1 MWDSR
6 EVRSVSFGLVLGVR
20 EAYNRA
26 FALGVVSFS
35 FCFPWGFLSIC
46 STHTRRSPTLFFVYS
61 FYPVPH
67 VMVMIPLSV
76 SSISIRHPFL

>member
-35 FCFPWGFLSIC
+35 FCFPWGFFPSALLILEDLPHYSSFILSI
-46 STHTRRSPTLFFVYS
+46 RYLTLW
-61 FYPVPH
+61 
-67 VMVMIPLSV
+67 L
-76 SSISIRHPFL
+76 